1 MSRHVAVL
9 SKVRE
14 AVALVDGRR
23 VYTIRV
29 QQPYNCVE
37 AMPCQGHGAALISL
51 WFHWHPLVVQCR
63 TGEELGALMW
73 YYGVQNAHFTG
84 QVDDQLA
91 AYLREHLSRAT

>member
-1 MSRHVAVL
+1 MDDESIPFACSNPTIVSRPCR
-9 SKVRE
+9 VR
-14 AVALVDGRR
+14 AL
-23 VYTIRV
+23 
-29 QQPYNCVE
+29 
-37 AMPCQGHGAALISL
+37 GAALISL